1 MSHLVEVGN
10 LRNLIPQVAH
20 YHGVTSEAKSALDT
34 ILSTE
39 CGNGCKNTGQRRKNS
54 KKIILTES
62 ESEIPTQSCQEFLH
76 LPFFAPLAAALH
88 DSELDG
94 EAVEVI
100 LVEVSVI
107 VQVVEVAH
115 QELDPVVPAVVCS
128 HLKTG

>member
-1 MSHLVEVGN
+1 MRYLHYY
-10 LRNLIPQVAH
+10 PQNMGTVVKIRDN
-20 YHGVTSEAKSALDT
+20 GVKIVCCFDC
-34 ILSTE
+34 LS
-39 CGNGCKNTGQRRKNS
+39 K
-54 KKIILTES
+54 
-62 ESEIPTQSCQEFLH
+62 
-76 LPFFAPLAAALH
+76 LPFFSPLAAALH

-107 VQVVEVAH
+107 VEVVEVAH

>member
-1 MSHLVEVGN
+1 MGTVVKI
-10 LRNLIPQVAH
+10 RD
-20 YHGVTSEAKSALDT
+20 HGVK
-34 ILSTE
+34 IVCCCLS
-39 CGNGCKNTGQRRKNS
+39 K
-54 KKIILTES
+54 
-62 ESEIPTQSCQEFLH
+62 

-107 VQVVEVAH
+107 VEVVEVAH

>member
-1 MSHLVEVGN
+1 MGTAVKIRGKGEK
-10 LRNLIPQVAH
+10 IP
-20 YHGVTSEAKSALDT
+20 K
-34 ILSTE
+34 
-39 CGNGCKNTGQRRKNS
+39 
-54 KKIILTES
+54 
-62 ESEIPTQSCQEFLH
+62 QSSVQEFLH

>member
-1 MSHLVEVGN
+1 MGTAVKI
-10 LRNLIPQVAH
+10 R
-20 YHGVTSEAKSALDT
+20 
-34 ILSTE
+34 
-39 CGNGCKNTGQRRKNS
+39 GNGE
-54 KKIILTES
+54 KI
-62 ESEIPTQSCQEFLH
+62 PKQSSVQEFLH